1 MSAKNTIPSRHQSVL
16 KACSVPLDWREK
28 RSDSR
33 IELALQSG
41 IRIYLQDLSVEE
53 IVDCLDKHPQ
63 LVREW
68 EIDIEDRR
76 GSGGWSYGKN
86 GDIYELGEVGN
97 GMVFKKVAT
106 FESRLEVCA
115 VFALLSIAV
124 YLNTEIPAADL
135 ALKRRRL
142 YQTS

>member
-1 MSAKNTIPSRHQSVL
+1 MSTKTTMPNRRQSVL
-16 KACSVPLDWREK
+16 KACSIPLDWREK
-28 RSDSR
+28 CNCSR
-33 IELALQSG
+33 IELALESG
-41 IRIYLQDLSVEE
+41 IRIYLQDLTVEE

-68 EIDIEDRR
+68 EIDIEERR

-86 GDIYELGEVGN
+86 GDIYELGEVGDA
-97 GMVFKKVAT
+97 MVFTKVAV

-115 VFALLSIAV
+115 VFSLLSISA

-135 ALKRRRL
+135 ALKRRRFHP
-142 YQTS
+142 TP